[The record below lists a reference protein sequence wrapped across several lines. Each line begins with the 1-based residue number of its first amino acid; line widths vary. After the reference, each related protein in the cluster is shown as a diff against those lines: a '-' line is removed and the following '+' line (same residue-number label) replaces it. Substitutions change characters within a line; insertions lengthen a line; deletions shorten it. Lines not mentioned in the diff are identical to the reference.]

1 MKVGDYLYFSKC
13 IKFSDLDLDNIKHT
27 VNAFQTRVEEFY
39 LCPARNL
46 LKNKYAFA
54 GGVLCCAC
62 IDFLAHYSSS
72 NTYNRVGDRF
82 KQWLRKNIPQFA
94 DKDQR
99 NPPQTR
105 ARSFYCD
112 FRNGLVHEGRVKN
125 LSQFSLE
132 NDQLIKIEGRVMVVN
147 PRQFLDL
154 MEPAFCK
161 YCSELKS
168 DRCRAETLIA
178 QLRKDFEQEIEY
190 AKAN

>member
-27 VNAFQTRVEEFY
+27 VNAFQSRVEDFY
-39 LCPARNL
+39 LRPARDV
-46 LKNKYAFA
+46 LKNEYAFA
-54 GGVLCCAC
+54 GDVLCCAC
-62 IDFLAHYSSS
+62 IDFLARYSFPDKC
-72 NTYNRVGDRF
+72 VGDRMEE
-82 KQWLRKNIPQFA
+82 WLCKNIPQFA
-94 DKDQR
+94 DEDPR
-99 NPPQTR
+99 TPSQTL

-125 LSQFSLE
+125 LGQFPLE
-132 NDQLIKIEGRVMVVN
+132 NDQLIKMEGRVMVVN
-147 PRQFLDL
+147 PRQLLDL
-154 MEPAFCK
+154 MESAFCK